1 LGQLLKSLP
10 LEQRLLRYRQFAKDA
25 LNRASREPD
34 RDLKG
39 RYLSMA
45 AGWHIL
51 AEEIEKANDR
61 ITTMEAYYK
70 AREAPRSKDH

>member
-1 LGQLLKSLP
+1 
-10 LEQRLLRYRQFAKDA
+10 
-25 LNRASREPD
+25 
-34 RDLKG
+34 
-39 RYLSMA
+39 MA